1 MVARTAAASAALT
14 FLTALFGQK
23 PDALYIL
30 AWTLPDKRSRW
41 FQDIGEATRYVESR
55 RDLDV
60 YVGVSLS
67 PQDFGSDKR
76 CPSDKAAGIVALW
89 ADLDVRD
96 LVHTKQNLP
105 PTIDD
110 ALGLVP
116 PPFTA
121 SIVVH
126 SGHGLQCWWL
136 LKEPE
141 IFESDEHRNKVKAIV
156 ERWAR
161 LLKLNGAARGWTV
174 DSVFD
179 LARVLRVPGTTKTKD
194 AAAPKPVEIIA
205 TSDRRYNLSDFEGYL
220 DQVGVPDPAAE
231 RRWQE
236 KWKEQQHGTPFSVR
250 ADATV
255 PPEIIQHQCDADQRF
270 RLTWHRQRNDFTDQS
285 QSSYDMALADFGVKA
300 VLPDQVIV
308 DMLIEHRRIHRHRPK
323 LREDYY
329 RRTLA
334 KAHEHMDKTTCVNQS
349 ASQPPPVGA
358 SGEPGPADETL
369 RKALLCERLS
379 TLLGNVITILRI
391 LKVAGSDPTYHL
403 ELDGCTVILGNV
415 NQLIDQGRLR
425 TRVAEQTEKMIPRL
439 TRREWD
445 PVARMLLEAVTI
457 CPGGAEADYKGRARM
472 LLEDYLQDFD
482 CTADPQNR
490 PRDLRKKPV
499 VFEGRL
505 SIHSVDFRQHI
516 FHTNG
521 ETVGPKVCAS
531 MLIAIGAKPYTHYWP
546 GGQEQNRWVLP
557 ADFDPAVYGRDAG
570 TGDQGGNEP
579 PATE

>member
-1 MVARTAAASAALT
+1 
-14 FLTALFGQK
+14 
-23 PDALYIL
+23 
-30 AWTLPDKRSRW
+30 
-41 FQDIGEATRYVESR
+41 
-55 RDLDV
+55 
-60 YVGVSLS
+60 
-67 PQDFGSDKR
+67 
-76 CPSDKAAGIVALW
+76 
-89 ADLDVRD
+89 
-96 LVHTKQNLP
+96 
-105 PTIDD
+105 
-110 ALGLVP
+110 
-116 PPFTA
+116 
-121 SIVVH
+121 
-126 SGHGLQCWWL
+126 
-136 LKEPE
+136 
-141 IFESDEHRNKVKAIV
+141 
-156 ERWAR
+156 
-161 LLKLNGAARGWTV
+161 
-174 DSVFD
+174 
-179 LARVLRVPGTTKTKD
+179 
-194 AAAPKPVEIIA
+194 
-205 TSDRRYNLSDFEGYL
+205 
-220 DQVGVPDPAAE
+220 
-231 RRWQE
+231 
-236 KWKEQQHGTPFSVR
+236 
-250 ADATV
+250 
-255 PPEIIQHQCDADQRF
+255 
-270 RLTWHRQRNDFTDQS
+270 
-285 QSSYDMALADFGVKA
+285 MALADFGVKA

-439 TRREWD
+439 TRREGD

-531 MLIAIGAKPYTHYWP
+531 MHRPSGRPFLHWCERCAAGSPRCEWK
-546 GGQEQNRWVLP
+546 GGLQTPQASCASLW
-557 ADFDPAVYGRDAG
+557 AG
-570 TGDQGGNEP
+570 SEDQPCSQSLGGNP
-579 PATE
+579 PRASAHGPCNLPQPRLDRWLPLREACVQPGPPRGA